1 MGCVTSAPFRDTTAW
16 ARNLAAPLRDFLHTE
31 SGGALVLLGATIAAL
46 LWANSPWPDSYES
59 VWTTELAIRLGDHGI
74 SLELREWVN
83 QGLMTFFFLVVG
95 LEAKRELDVGQLRDR
110 RRVATPLG
118 AALGGMG
125 FAVLVYLA
133 FNAGGEGAGGWGAAM
148 STDTAFALGLL
159 ALVAPGGT
167 RLRIT
172 LLTVA
177 VFDDL
182 VALLVIATV
191 YTESVELAPLI
202 VAAVLFLALLP
213 LRYAPAAWR
222 GPVAAVLGLAVWA
235 ALLDAGI
242 DPVIT
247 GLAVGMITAAY
258 PPARADL
265 EQVSELLRA
274 FREQPSPQLARSAQ
288 LGVAAAISPNERL
301 QYRLHPW
308 TSFVIVPL
316 FALANIG
323 IHVDGDLVRDAVGSP
338 ITLGIFFGYVV
349 GKPLGILLGSRLA
362 ALLWPGPIPMA
373 LSWPVRVGGAV
384 VCGIGFTISLL
395 VANLA
400 FEGEQLEQAK
410 VGVLAAAVVAA
421 LGAWLVFRVIRRL
434 PPDVRARQLSRTS
447 EDLVDLAEEG
457 DPARDHVRGPVD
469 APVTLLEYGDYECP
483 YCSVAE
489 VAIRE
494 VLGEFGDDVRYVW
507 RHLPLNDVHRSA
519 QMAAEAAEA
528 AAAQGAFWPM
538 HDLLISDPDELDP
551 DDLDRYAEELGL
563 DRERFW
569 DEIRRHVH
577 VGRVADD
584 VASADASGV
593 AGTPTFFING
603 RRHEGAYDVATLTN
617 AIDAAR
623 KRALVASAAA

>member
-1 MGCVTSAPFRDTTAW
+1 
-16 ARNLAAPLRDFLHTE
+16 
-31 SGGALVLLGATIAAL
+31 
-46 LWANSPWPDSYES
+46 
-59 VWTTELAIRLGDHGI
+59 
-74 SLELREWVN
+74 
-83 QGLMTFFFLVVG
+83 
-95 LEAKRELDVGQLRDR
+95 
-110 RRVATPLG
+110 
-118 AALGGMG
+118 
-125 FAVLVYLA
+125 
-133 FNAGGEGAGGWGAAM
+133 
-148 STDTAFALGLL
+148 
-159 ALVAPGGT
+159 
-167 RLRIT
+167 
-172 LLTVA
+172 
-177 VFDDL
+177 
-182 VALLVIATV
+182 
-191 YTESVELAPLI
+191 
-202 VAAVLFLALLP
+202 VLFLALLP
-213 LRYAPAAWR
+213 LRYVPAGWR
-222 GPVAAVLGLAVWA
+222 SPLVAVLGVAVWA

-265 EQVSELLRA
+265 EQVTELTRL

-323 IHVDGDLVRDAVGSP
+323 IQIDGDLLRDAVGSP
-338 ITLGIFFGYVV
+338 VTLGIFFGYVV
-349 GKPLGILLGSRLA
+349 GKPLGILLGGLLV
-362 ALLWPGPIPMA
+362 ALLWPGRLPMT
-373 LSWPVRVGGAV
+373 LTWPVRVGLAV
-384 VCGIGFTISLL
+384 VSGIGFTVSLL
-395 VANLA
+395 IASIA
-400 FEGEQLEQAK
+400 FEGAQLEQAK
-410 VGVLAAAVVAA
+410 VGVLAAAIVAA
-421 LGAWLVFRVIRRL
+421 LGAWLVFSVIRRL
-434 PPDVRARQLSRTS
+434 PADVRARQLARTS
-447 EDLVDLAEEG
+447 EDLADLSDEVDPE
-457 DPARDHVRGPVD
+457 RDHIRGPVG

-528 AAAQGAFWPM
+528 AAAQDEFWPM

-551 DDLDRYAEELGL
+551 DGLDRYAEELGL

-584 VASADASGV
+584 VGSADSSGV

-603 RRHEGAYDVATLTN
+603 RRHEGAYDVASLTN
-617 AIDAAR
+617 AINAAR
-623 KRALVASAAA
+623 RRALVTSR